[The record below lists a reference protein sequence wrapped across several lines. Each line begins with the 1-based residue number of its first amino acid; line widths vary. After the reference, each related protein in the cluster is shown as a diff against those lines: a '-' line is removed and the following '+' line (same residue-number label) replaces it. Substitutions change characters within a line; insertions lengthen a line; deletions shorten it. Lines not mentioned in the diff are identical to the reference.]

1 MVQEGNPNSVTDAG
15 MGALCACTA
24 VKGAFLNVKINGS
37 GLDDKVYVKKMLEE
51 GRIIEDDA
59 ERAEHEIMDILKQRI
74 G

>member
-1 MVQEGNPNSVTDAG
+1 
-15 MGALCACTA
+15 
-24 VKGAFLNVKINGS
+24 
-37 GLDDKVYVKKMLEE
+37 LDDKVYVKKMLEE